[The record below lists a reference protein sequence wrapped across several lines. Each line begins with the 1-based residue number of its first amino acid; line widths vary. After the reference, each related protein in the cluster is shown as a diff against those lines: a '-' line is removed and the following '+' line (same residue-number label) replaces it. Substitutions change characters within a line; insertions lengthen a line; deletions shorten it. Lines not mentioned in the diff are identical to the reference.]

1 MRFDRAVLFIAL
13 TLACVGCQSAIG
25 QALPKS
31 LAGDDPDS
39 QLAFWHTLPTRK
51 VVSNDEAFH
60 ALLLFVDSQD
70 SSGDYIDRMRL
81 LKSKKLLPADFQE
94 PAEFAAHRGTL
105 AVVLVHALAIRGG
118 VTMHLVGAQPRYAVR
133 EMVYAGLFPPSSPQE
148 VFSGAQFLGI
158 IGRAEDFQRDAIQGT
173 AVLTADDAGNG
184 LLNAVPP
191 IKVH

>member
-1 MRFDRAVLFIAL
+1 MRFEHTVLFIAV
-13 TLACVGCQSAIG
+13 AIAGAGCQSAVG

-31 LAGDDPDS
+31 LAGNDPDS

-60 ALLLFVDSQD
+60 ALLLFVDSED

-81 LKSKKLLPADFQE
+81 LKRKKLLPADFQE
-94 PAEFAAHRGTL
+94 PAEFAAYRGTL
-105 AVVLVHALAIRGG
+105 AVVLVQALAIRGG
-118 VTMHLVGAQPRYAVR
+118 VTMHMVGAQPRYALR
-133 EMVYAGLFPPSSPQE
+133 EMVYAGLFPPSSPQQ
-148 VFSGAQFLGI
+148 VFSGAQLLGI
-158 IGRAEDFQRDAIQGT
+158 IGRAEDYQRDAVSGT
-173 AVLTADDAGNG
+173 AVLTADDASMG